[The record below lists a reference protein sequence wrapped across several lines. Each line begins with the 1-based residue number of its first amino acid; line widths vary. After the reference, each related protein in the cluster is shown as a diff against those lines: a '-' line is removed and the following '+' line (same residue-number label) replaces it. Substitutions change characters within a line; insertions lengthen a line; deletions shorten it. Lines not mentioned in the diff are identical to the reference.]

1 MILQAVT
8 TPTVTMSPSTR
19 WIEQCSYWR
28 REVRRPSPWG
38 RSAGLVMLIC
48 PPDLPFGVPNG
59 ERKGCHF
66 SQPLRVSTPA
76 LWRVLVFCV
85 LIGVFVALPI
95 TNFFR
100 TWDDRI
106 VYGMDVIFERC
117 CKICLICLVDLAV
130 VDCWRAV
137 IYTRKPG
144 FVVHTIQG
152 LRLAILS
159 AYVHIS
165 HTSFSSHSPV
175 NTTGKSKLVVYH
187 PARPHNPRGL
197 SSQSIISEGVSI
209 HPSANCQQNIESKET
224 LHFRLI
230 TESQQRLTGRND
242 NPWRLV
248 AVERL
253 LEAKVVDPIFF
264 RQVFVY
270 ISGCAFLVQ

>member
-1 MILQAVT
+1 MAW
-8 TPTVTMSPSTR
+8 M
-19 WIEQCSYWR
+19 
-28 REVRRPSPWG
+28 
-38 RSAGLVMLIC
+38 
-48 PPDLPFGVPNG
+48 
-59 ERKGCHF
+59 
-66 SQPLRVSTPA
+66 
-76 LWRVLVFCV
+76 
-85 LIGVFVALPI
+85 
-95 TNFFR
+95 FF
-100 TWDDRI
+100 
-106 VYGMDVIFERC
+106 FERC

-209 HPSANCQQNIESKET
+209 HPSANCQQNIESRKLCISGLSQNHNKGWPEEMT
-224 LHFRLI
+224 ILEDWLLLKDYLI
-230 TESQQRLTGRND
+230 
-242 NPWRLV
+242 PFFLV
-248 AVERL
+248 KFL
-253 LEAKVVDPIFF
+253 FTS
-264 RQVFVY
+264 

>member
-1 MILQAVT
+1 MAW
-8 TPTVTMSPSTR
+8 M
-19 WIEQCSYWR
+19 
-28 REVRRPSPWG
+28 
-38 RSAGLVMLIC
+38 
-48 PPDLPFGVPNG
+48 
-59 ERKGCHF
+59 
-66 SQPLRVSTPA
+66 
-76 LWRVLVFCV
+76 
-85 LIGVFVALPI
+85 
-95 TNFFR
+95 FF
-100 TWDDRI
+100 
-106 VYGMDVIFERC
+106 FERC

-209 HPSANCQQNIESKET
+209 HPSANCQQTLNQGNSAFQAYHRITTKADRKKWQSLKIGCCWKITWSHFLSSSFCLHLSQVVHFWSNSMMQKIINIRIYVW
-224 LHFRLI
+224 LHTPGRTKRFKQKSTNQLHSINRCSSPRTPRSWPWSYAVWMQI
-230 TESQQRLTGRND
+230 GRYYSQMCVRMH
-242 NPWRLV
+242 
-248 AVERL
+248 AC
-253 LEAKVVDPIFF
+253 IY
-264 RQVFVY
+264 VY
-270 ISGCAFLVQ
+270 VCMHACM